1 MVLKWLIKRKLKKL
15 GINPENLQNMK
26 VLEQETDARIN
37 LLKGIKKE
45 LELIAEI
52 YENYLAPVSNEE
64 KKNFFE
70 DLIQQVISQKLGSEL
85 GLNLG
90 NSKITIPKNDDLEAE
105 IQKFLNSLKK
115 NQK

>member
-1 MVLKWLIKRKLKKL
+1 MLLKWLLKRKLKKL

-85 GLNLG
+85 GLNLE